1 MTELSTN
8 SGLQE
13 RRFQKSYTL
22 KKFLSRSVFG
32 ELQLMQISLNYQTS
46 YCSEIKITRMGT
58 KYVWLFYCFYFER
71 NYNVFKSKSLF
82 FFCFFLIKFKK
93 TRRYQMENRTHNFR
107 EMNEPC
113 SFGFGFYLNVECIE

>member
-46 YCSEIKITRMGT
+46 YCSEIKITGMGT

-82 FFCFFLIKFKK
+82 FFVFFKLSLKKRDDIKWK
-93 TRRYQMENRTHNFR
+93 TAHITLERG
-107 EMNEPC
+107 MNHVQVGL
-113 SFGFGFYLNVECIE
+113 GFISM